1 MTLMK
6 PKKTG
11 FIAML
16 LSLLGLAPACEII
29 VEPCMYGTPN
39 AKFDIKGTVTD
50 EKGTPIEDIKIL
62 VSGVETGSYTQ
73 EFYPMADTLKTDA
86 KGTYVL
92 NTSDWPW
99 GALKINAID
108 TDGDLH
114 GGQFAPDSVIVSGI
128 KFEKDKKDDNGWYA
142 GEAKIDV
149 PVIKLKKK

>member
-1 MTLMK
+1 MSIMK

-16 LSLLGLAPACEII
+16 LSLLGFAPACDI
-29 VEPCMYGTPN
+29 VGPCMYGTPN
-39 AKFDIKGTVTD
+39 ARFNIKGTVTD
-50 EKGTPIEDIKIL
+50 EKGSPIEDIRIL
-62 VSGVETGSYTQ
+62 ISGINSGIYQ
-73 EFYPMADTLKTDA
+73 ESYPMADTLKTDA
-86 KGTYVL
+86 QGTYIL

-99 GALKINAID
+99 EALKINAID

-128 KFEKDKKDDNGWYA
+128 KFEKNKKDDNGWYA

-149 PVIKLKKK
+149 PTIKMKHEK